1 MIKKLFAISLITFCA
16 AVYLAIPNMP
26 FLLKGSFGEAEIG
39 KKLATTSEYTV
50 YQAKLQ
56 LSRMDAKQGKI
67 TSDRSNLK
75 MGDIIP
81 VFYRRDEH
89 SKMLAIELFEVRTA
103 IGARWNAAATV
114 DLAIWIIFGP
124 AWVMLVELVAVP
136 IGDGVV
142 KRQPPIKVI
151 FNACSNSLAAGLA
164 GVTYMLIPGSEDLT
178 TPIFLV
184 GAVVSLFVFSAM
196 NHLVT
201 GMIIAI
207 DGPAGAGKST
217 VARHLAEA
225 LIAPVSAA

>member
-1 MIKKLFAISLITFCA
+1 MLSRNNTRPLLRRILDPSAKTLFAISLITFCA

-89 SKMLAIELFEVRTA
+89 SKMLAIELFAPWVRSLWLLA
-103 IGARWNAAATV
+103 ASFSALGLALRERDKEAAA
-114 DLAIWIIFGP
+114 
-124 AWVMLVELVAVP
+124 
-136 IGDGVV
+136 
-142 KRQPPIKVI
+142 
-151 FNACSNSLAAGLA
+151 
-164 GVTYMLIPGSEDLT
+164 
-178 TPIFLV
+178 
-184 GAVVSLFVFSAM
+184 
-196 NHLVT
+196 
-201 GMIIAI
+201 
-207 DGPAGAGKST
+207 
-217 VARHLAEA
+217 AEN
-225 LIAPVSAA
+225 

>member
-1 MIKKLFAISLITFCA
+1 MLSRNNTRPLLRRILDPSAKTLFAISLITFGA

-89 SKMLAIELFEVRTA
+89 SKMLAIELFAPWVRSLWLLA
-103 IGARWNAAATV
+103 ASFSALGLALRERDKEAAA
-114 DLAIWIIFGP
+114 
-124 AWVMLVELVAVP
+124 
-136 IGDGVV
+136 
-142 KRQPPIKVI
+142 
-151 FNACSNSLAAGLA
+151 
-164 GVTYMLIPGSEDLT
+164 
-178 TPIFLV
+178 
-184 GAVVSLFVFSAM
+184 
-196 NHLVT
+196 
-201 GMIIAI
+201 
-207 DGPAGAGKST
+207 
-217 VARHLAEA
+217 AEN
-225 LIAPVSAA
+225 

>member
-1 MIKKLFAISLITFCA
+1 MLSRNNTRTLLRRILDPSAKTLFAISLITFCA

-89 SKMLAIELFEVRTA
+89 SKMLAIELFAPWVRSL
-103 IGARWNAAATV
+103 W
-114 DLAIWIIFGP
+114 L
-124 AWVMLVELVAVP
+124 
-136 IGDGVV
+136 
-142 KRQPPIKVI
+142 
-151 FNACSNSLAAGLA
+151 LAASFSALGLA
-164 GVTYMLIPGSEDLT
+164 LRERDKE
-178 TPIFLV
+178 
-184 GAVVSLFVFSAM
+184 AVA
-196 NHLVT
+196 
-201 GMIIAI
+201 
-207 DGPAGAGKST
+207 
-217 VARHLAEA
+217 AEN
-225 LIAPVSAA
+225 